1 MSVGKPRRE
10 LPFPMPSM
18 KSQDREGK
26 LLLQN
31 QMLSEVKT
39 VTRDE
44 AACGDS
50 GAVFRLP
57 SLRACMLFGE
67 VWRAESEEGG
77 AESDFNIP
85 ATCREDARVL
95 QAVQI
100 AEMHG
105 ELPFRGDSY

>member
-1 MSVGKPRRE
+1 
-10 LPFPMPSM
+10 M
-18 KSQDREGK
+18 KSQDREGR
-26 LLLQN
+26 LLIQN

-57 SLRACMLFGE
+57 SLRACMLLGE

-77 AESDFNIP
+77 VEGDFNIP
-85 ATCREDARVL
+85 AACREDARVL